1 MRTQAKSGLDRGIA
15 ARTVQTPHLMNDLI
29 DTVALKF
36 LRVDPVKVT
45 ARVNAEKGSDLPAEG
60 VAKRLTERRARRSA
74 VRGFLTGIP
83 GGPWALPLFFIDLGG
98 VFSERANL
106 SAEMHYA
113 RDPSFFEEAGWWQR
127 VARTAA
133 DVPSG
138 AGRAQLARSMVKEI
152 VIRRA
157 GPLVAKFSAT
167 KVVPVA
173 GGVVGAAWNYAWMK
187 REGARMENEVAR

>member
-1 MRTQAKSGLDRGIA
+1 
-15 ARTVQTPHLMNDLI
+15 MNDLI

-36 LRVDPVKVT
+36 LRVDPVNVS
-45 ARVNAEKGSDLPAEG
+45 ARVDAEMRSELPADG

-83 GGPWALPLFFIDLGG
+83 GGLWSVPLFFIDLRG

-113 RDPSFFEEAGWWQR
+113 RDPCFFDETGWWQR

-133 DVPSG
+133 DMPVG
-138 AGRAQLARSMVKEI
+138 AGGSQFARSVVKEL

-157 GPLVAKFSAT
+157 GPMVAKFSAT

-173 GGVVGAAWNYAWMK
+173 GGVVGAVWNYAWMK
-187 REGARMENEVAR
+187 REGARMEREVASVPSP

>member
-1 MRTQAKSGLDRGIA
+1 
-15 ARTVQTPHLMNDLI
+15 MNDLI
-29 DTVALKF
+29 DTLALKI
-36 LRVDPVKVT
+36 LRVDPVKVV
-45 ARVNAEKGSDLPAEG
+45 ARVDAEKRSSLPSES

-83 GGPWALPLFFIDLGG
+83 GGVWSLPLFFVDLGG
-98 VFSERANL
+98 VFRERANL

-113 RDPSFFEEAGWWQR
+113 QDPSFFEEQGWWQQ

-133 DVPSG
+133 DVPNG
-138 AGRAQLARSMVKEI
+138 AGRAQLVRSAVKEL

-173 GGVVGAAWNYAWMK
+173 GGVVGAVWNYAWMK
-187 REGARMENEVAR
+187 REGARMASEVSR